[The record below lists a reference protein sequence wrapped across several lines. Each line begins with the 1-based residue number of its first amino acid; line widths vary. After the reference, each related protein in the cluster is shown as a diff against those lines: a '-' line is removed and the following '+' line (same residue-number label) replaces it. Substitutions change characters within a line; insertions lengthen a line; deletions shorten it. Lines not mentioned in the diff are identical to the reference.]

1 MIFLS
6 QFLFAFVTYMAIAA
20 ILLLIAKIIPPLRKR
35 PTGTYITAMILSI
48 VLPHLITFLLG
59 FNWVFLYMDI
69 LATIGCIL
77 VLVGLMKRA
86 QNKLELEAK
95 QNIEQ
100 KDLT

>member
-1 MIFLS
+1 
-6 QFLFAFVTYMAIAA
+6 
-20 ILLLIAKIIPPLRKR
+20 
-35 PTGTYITAMILSI
+35 
-48 VLPHLITFLLG
+48 
-59 FNWVFLYMDI
+59 LYMDI